1 MSNFID
7 FHVHIDYYKDYL
19 KIYEQYNTEKIYA
32 LFVTNFPEVYL
43 RAKSHFPTSK
53 YVKIALGFHPE
64 NALVRNFNSKLF
76 YELIKDTKY
85 VGEVGLDFSSKFLA
99 SKDKQIEIFN
109 QIAKISGQTNKILS
123 VHSRKA
129 EKEVLQVLQNNNVK
143 FAVFHWYSG
152 EVSLIEE
159 IANAGYYFSINPSML
174 RSKHGREIIHKV
186 PKSRLLIESDGPF
199 GKLNSQLIEPI
210 LIKDVY
216 NAFEKE
222 MGVENLKDLVYR
234 NLEVLLKNQLHGR

>member
-7 FHVHIDYYKDYL
+7 FHVHIDYYKDYM
-19 KIYEQYNTEKIYA
+19 KIYEHYNAERIYA

-43 RAKSHFPTSK
+43 KAKRYFPPSN

-64 NALVRNFNSKLF
+64 NASVRNFNKNLF
-76 YELIKDTKY
+76 FELIKDTKY
-85 VGEVGLDFSSKFLA
+85 VGEVGLDFSPKFLA
-99 SKDKQIEIFN
+99 TKDKQIEIFN

-129 EKEVLQVLQNNNVK
+129 EKEVLQILQNHNVK

-152 EVSLIEE
+152 EVSLIND

-174 RSKHGREIIHKV
+174 KSKHGREIIHNI

-199 GKLNSQLIEPI
+199 GKLNNRLIEPVMI
-210 LIKDVY
+210 EGVY
-216 NAFEKE
+216 NSFEKE
-222 MGVENLKDLVYR
+222 IGVVNLRDLIYK
-234 NLEVLLKNQLHGR
+234 NLGILLNSQLKSK